1 MASFLKPMPRA
12 RAEKLLAGVL
22 ERTDTYNADDSRSLV
37 ITKIAVFGSYLRLAT
52 ELGDHDL
59 ALSNAERRPA
69 SASSAALLEHAR
81 ASRRRFP
88 NLVAQLSWAQTELP
102 LLLCNSS
109 AHINLHT
116 ENISRSP
123 TTGASSTCTQ
133 RTPPRPGKRHSPAGA
148 PAADRPAATMAGRA
162 IRRSRPPST
171 RRHSRRRCCPAMSIS
186 TRLTYGPQ

>member
-81 ASRRRFP
+81 ASRRRFL
-88 NLVAQLSWAQTELP
+88 NLVAQLSWRRPNCRYCCAT
-102 LLLCNSS
+102 
-109 AHINLHT
+109 A
-116 ENISRSP
+116 
-123 TTGASSTCTQ
+123 ASLSTCTPK
-133 RTPPRPGKRHSPAGA
+133 TSPGH
-148 PAADRPAATMAGRA
+148 
-162 IRRSRPPST
+162 RR
-171 RRHSRRRCCPAMSIS
+171 
-186 TRLTYGPQ
+186 L